1 MILLALAALFA
12 VQFLPGTVQAQGG
25 YRLNPGDVLAIEVL
39 EDSSLNREV
48 LVLPDGS
55 FNFPFAGS
63 VQASGRTT
71 ADIQGDLVSGIASNF
86 ANPPNVFVTV
96 RQLRPTPPPGPTASV
111 APAVAP
117 TIDIYF
123 LGEVT
128 TPGLREVS
136 PGTTILQALSQS
148 GGFTNFAAL
157 RRIQLRRTDPRTGRN
172 QVVKIN
178 YRAISDGAVLSND
191 FALADGDV
199 IVVPERRLFE

>member
-1 MILLALAALFA
+1 M
-12 VQFLPGTVQAQGG
+12 
-25 YRLNPGDVLAIEVL
+25 
-39 EDSSLNREV
+39 
-48 LVLPDGS
+48 
-55 FNFPFAGS
+55 
-63 VQASGRTT
+63 
-71 ADIQGDLVSGIASNF
+71 
-86 ANPPNVFVTV
+86 
-96 RQLRPTPPPGPTASV
+96 
-111 APAVAP
+111 
-117 TIDIYF
+117 
-123 LGEVT
+123 T

-178 YRAISDGAVLSND
+178 YRAISDGAALSND